1 MGLFNDAAEM
11 ERRQKLKELEDKRV
25 AFSAELVKQGFAP
38 NKMFCVQTANGGFV
52 ALANDKGQRC
62 LIIGPGFGTDEE
74 FVLERYETMN
84 VRKEEVLVASEGMA
98 GIFGFGK
105 KGEIGAEYIITR
117 HDGSEISLPVVGG
130 RNSWLEYTSAKKNPL
145 LSTKRRRGD
154 ANIVWDFKPVEKRYL
169 KTIFGLADEYL
180 GL

>member
-11 ERRQKLKELEDKRV
+11 ERKQKLKELEDKRV
-25 AFSAELVKQGFAP
+25 AFSAELVRQGFAP
-38 NKMFCVQTANGGFV
+38 EKMFFAQTAFGGFI
-52 ALANDKGQRC
+52 ALAKDKGQHC
-62 LIIGPGFGTDEE
+62 VVIGPDFGSDGD
-74 FVLERYETMN
+74 FVLERYDVMN

-117 HDGSEISLPVVGG
+117 HDGSEVSIPVVGG
-130 RNSWLEYTSAKKNPL
+130 RNSWMECTSAKKNPL
-145 LSTKRRRGD
+145 LNPKRRRGD
-154 ANIVWDFKPVEKRYL
+154 ANIVWDFRPVEKRHL
-169 KTIFGLADEYL
+169 KTIFALVDEYM